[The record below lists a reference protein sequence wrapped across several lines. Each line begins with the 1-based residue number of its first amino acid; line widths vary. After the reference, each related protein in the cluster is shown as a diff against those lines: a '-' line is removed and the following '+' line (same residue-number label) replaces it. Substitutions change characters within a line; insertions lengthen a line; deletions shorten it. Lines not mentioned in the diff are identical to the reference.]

1 MALLEF
7 PSQTILG
14 IDFRSTCL
22 ESVLRILKVAGES
35 SSMSARLIHM
45 KWHELRQGENSKFL
59 VALFAKGPDLWCE
72 RSQQDVISLVEDLL
86 HLTKRVKES
95 MNMAWSSIVGLWG
108 GGPTRIMS
116 FQKKIC
122 KSGIL
127 ALWRAFLIWHGKGN
141 PLLAPEVSPKELAWK
156 RIGPSP

>member
-59 VALFAKGPDLWCE
+59 VALFDKGPDLWCE

-95 MNMAWSSIVGLWG
+95 MNMAWSSIVGLWAG
-108 GGPTRIMS
+108 GGGVHKDNVLPEEDL
-116 FQKKIC
+116 Q
-122 KSGIL
+122 
-127 ALWRAFLIWHGKGN
+127 IWD
-141 PLLAPEVSPKELAWK
+141 
-156 RIGPSP
+156 IGLVEGLSNLTWER